1 MTHTDSTPRLART
14 SAVIGFGTLTSRIT
28 GFLRVS
34 ALAAL
39 GFDRLTDV
47 YNVANS
53 TPNIV
58 YELLLGGV
66 LTATLVPL
74 FVSSYEK
81 DEPDA
86 TTSINTVAIRPEAAA
101 MFHRPAATSSRK
113 Q

>member
-1 MTHTDSTPRLART
+1 VVAHPLAPQPTIAGPGDRDVTRTESTPRLART
-14 SAVIGFGTLTSRIT
+14 SAIIGAGTLLSRVT

-39 GFDRLTDV
+39 GFGAVTDV

-74 FVSSYEK
+74 FVASYEK
-81 DEPDA
+81 DDPDA
-86 TTSINTVAIRPEAAA
+86 TT
-101 MFHRPAATSSRK
+101 
-113 Q
+113 